1 MPRRSRLALIA
12 SMALIGQL
20 VLTPTSPGRAAAS
33 GAARPFLAPTTS
45 VDVAMAASVHYR
57 QGLIA
62 RAAGHSGKALQEF
75 QDAAQAD
82 PQWADPH
89 FSLAWAELFHDPGE
103 SLPELLQGLHLVG
116 GSFRHQHLWMF
127 HLLLWVSLALML
139 ALLGLSFSAIV
150 IGLPAL
156 HHRLTEFFARYLDRN
171 YASPLAVL
179 ASILP
184 YCMGLGVILP
194 TLFLLAVMQPSL
206 SGLARRLWALLL
218 VATLAFP
225 WVVREADSLLLPRTS
240 TSWVG
245 TAVRAQRAG
254 ITPEWLSRLGRAE
267 AEATGRYEI
276 PFARGVMELR
286 AHRLD
291 EAVRDFAR
299 ADSLSHGNA
308 RTLNNLAVAEW
319 MRGRTV
325 LAENHLVEAIKADD
339 RLTSPHYNLAQVLS
353 RKLDFDGANREMLRA
368 GALDFD
374 RLRRHFNAF
383 GMGQAL
389 MMQEELSPD
398 ALWKLWREET
408 NVRTDWMEPPV
419 WLASAW
425 ESRPGLFSI
434 LALLVLAV
442 GSLLAR
448 LGTRWLPTYQCANCG
463 ATLCRRC
470 SGRRRSETFCQTC
483 MGHMS
488 VTSGGPFGKV
498 LLERRRSKRIQ
509 EHGAVM
515 LVLRIVCPPFGK
527 ALARRWTLAGAWWF
541 ALSFLFL
548 AFVKGGFWIHPG
560 PYYLAGIFSVPQ
572 ALLAGL
578 LAVAIWI
585 PAVRQEW
592 NVHRREQ
599 VMELEARPQVF
610 DQAA

>member
-1 MPRRSRLALIA
+1 MPLRSRLAIFA

-20 VLTPTSPGRAAAS
+20 LLTPASVRAAA
-33 GAARPFLAPTTS
+33 APQAAPTTS

-57 QGLIA
+57 QGLLE
-62 RAAGHSGKALQEF
+62 RAAGHEAVALQHF
-75 QDAAQAD
+75 QAAAQAD

-89 FSLAWAELFHDPGE
+89 FSLAWSSLLQDPGE
-103 SLPELLQGLHLVG
+103 SLPELLQGLHLMW

-127 HLLLWVSLALML
+127 HLLLWGCFAVML
-139 ALLGLSFSAIV
+139 ALLGLSFSAIA
-150 IGLPAL
+150 IGMPAL
-156 HHRLTEFFARYLDRN
+156 HHRLTEFFARYQDRN
-171 YASPLAVL
+171 YASVL
-179 ASILP
+179 AMLAAALP
-184 YCMGLGVILP
+184 FCMGLGVILP

-218 VATLAFP
+218 VCTLALP
-225 WVVREADSLLLPRTS
+225 WVIREADSLLLPRTS

-245 TAVRAQRAG
+245 TAVRAQRAS
-254 ITPEWLSRLGRAE
+254 LSPAWIARLGRAE
-267 AEATGRYEI
+267 AEATGHYEI

-286 AHRLD
+286 ARRVD
-291 EAVRDFAR
+291 DAVRDFAR

-319 MRGRTV
+319 MRGKTA

-389 MMQEELSPD
+389 MMQEELSPE

-408 NVRTDWMEPPV
+408 NVRTDWMEPPA

-483 MGHMS
+483 LGHMS
-488 VTSGGPFGKV
+488 VTSGGPFGRV
-498 LLERRRSKRIQ
+498 LLERRRSKRIR
-509 EHGAVM
+509 ERGAM
-515 LVLRIVCPPFGK
+515 VLAVSLLCPPFGR
-527 ALARRWTLAGAWWF
+527 ALAGRWAVAGAWWCG
-541 ALSFLFL
+541 LSFLFL

-560 PYYLAGIFSVPQ
+560 PNYLAGILSVPQ
-572 ALLAGL
+572 ALIAGVL
-578 LAVAIWI
+578 VIAAWI
-585 PAVRQEW
+585 PAAHREW
-592 NVHRREQ
+592 TLHHREQ
-599 VMELEARPQVF
+599 EMELEARPQVF